1 MIDLHAHYLPG
12 IDDGPKTLE
21 DSLEMARLA
30 VADGIRAV
38 TVTPHHLNGRYMT
51 EAATIRVEVDKLR
64 RTLEE
69 HGIPLM
75 LYPGSEIH
83 LTPELPAALAD
94 GSAMTVADRGRA
106 VLVEPP
112 VNSLPL
118 GAEAILSECL
128 VQGITP
134 IIAHPERCRP
144 LQSNHSPLRRW
155 VEMGCLVQVTAQS
168 CSGHFGRR
176 PRQAARAML
185 EAGLVH
191 LLASDGHRPYGRIP
205 CLSGGRAEVAAWAGE
220 AVAVYLTETVP
231 KALLAGETPDIQ
243 SLKASLPE
251 DALTQAKHGHVRSIF
266 KRWFSVMD

>member
-51 EAATIRVEVDKLR
+51 EAATIRVELDKLR
-64 RTLEE
+64 RALEG
-69 HGIPLM
+69 HGIPLA

-144 LQSNHSPLRRW
+144 LQTNLAPLRRW

-168 CSGHFGRR
+168 CTGHFGRS
-176 PRQAARAML
+176 PREAARSMIS
-185 EAGLVH
+185 EGLVH

-205 CLSGGRAEVAAWAGE
+205 CLSKGRAEVAGWVGE
-220 AVAVYLTETVP
+220 ALATHLTETVP
-231 KALLAGETPDIQ
+231 KALLAGEIPDFQ
-243 SLKASLPE
+243 SLKASLP
-251 DALTQAKHGHVRSIF
+251 DSALTQGKTDRVRSIF
-266 KRWFSVMD
+266 KRWFNVGG